1 MTKITAKH
9 NILTKKNEHKHEISG
24 DPDDPEMVME
34 VWIRDITF
42 LDVQKAAQSMFQM
55 DGDDVSL
62 NLEGYWNFALGNWV
76 VRTNP
81 ELTLDEMA
89 NLNAYVGQQI
99 ASLLPKPDELAEAMQ
114 GGFTKANS
122 GRFSNFYR
130 RRK

>member
-1 MTKITAKH
+1 MAIVEKQA
-9 NILTKKNEHKHEISG
+9 ILTKKSEHKHEIG
-24 DPDDPEMVME
+24 TDPDDPEMVME

-42 LDVQKAAQSMFQM
+42 LDIQKAAQSMFQM

-62 NLEGYWNFALGNWV
+62 DLEGYWNFALSNWV
-76 VRTNP
+76 VKTNP
-81 ELTLDEMA
+81 ELTPEEMK

-122 GRFSNFYR
+122 
-130 RRK
+130 

>member
-1 MTKITAKH
+1 MTKITEKH
-9 NILTKKNEHKHEISG
+9 NILTKKNEHKHEIG
-24 DPDDPEMVME
+24 VDPDDPDTVME

-62 NLEGYWNFALGNWV
+62 NLEGYWNFALSNWV

-81 ELTLDEMA
+81 ELTVDEME

-99 ASLLPKPDELAEAMQ
+99 ASLLPKPDELAETMQ
-114 GGFTKANS
+114 GGFTKAS
-122 GRFSNFYR
+122 S
-130 RRK
+130 